1 MIDYLQEVK
10 PLQDAGLSNSD
21 IATHLNSKTAGP
33 MLPEPSEYILSDC
46 AAVLVDPVSGEKF
59 GSLIDYYATL
69 DPGDAKNLI
78 AFFLD
83 RIYSNQNV
91 STDEHP
97 RSVQF
102 ANVELTLPADLQAV
116 CAKLVEEAGGRPHS
130 GVVTEADVAQS
141 QTDWEA
147 AEADRIAQEEQAQA
161 EAEAEALIDQ
171 QLFDLENRY
180 SALYNQHVASSLID
194 QRIVDEAQW
203 VAGIQAIA
211 DNFVE

>member
-10 PLQDAGLSNSD
+10 PLQDAGLSNAD
-21 IATHLNSKTAGP
+21 IAIHLNAKTAGP

-69 DPGDAKNLI
+69 EAGDAKNLI

-83 RIYSNQNV
+83 RIYSNQDV
-91 STDEHP
+91 STNEHP

-102 ANVELTLPADLQAV
+102 ANVELTLPSDLQEV
-116 CAKLVEEAGGRPHS
+116 CSKLVEEAGGRPHS
-130 GVVTEADVAQS
+130 GVTEEDVAQS

-161 EAEAEALIDQ
+161 EAEAEALKDQ
-171 QLFDLENRY
+171 QLIDLESRY
-180 SALYNQHVASSLID
+180 ISLYNQHIANLID
-194 QRIVDEAQW
+194 QRIVDEAAWQ
-203 VAGIQAIA
+203 AGLQAMA
-211 DNFVE
+211 DGWSE

>member
-1 MIDYLQEVK
+1 MIDYLLEVK
-10 PLQDAGLSNSD
+10 PLQDAGLSNAD

-46 AAVLVDPVSGEKF
+46 AAVLVDPVSGQKF

-69 DPGDAKNLI
+69 EAGDAKNLI

-83 RIYSNQNV
+83 RIYSNQDV

-116 CAKLVEEAGGRPHS
+116 CAKLVEQAGGRPHS
-130 GVVTEADVAQS
+130 NVTESDVIQS

-147 AEADRIAQEEQAQA
+147 AEADRIAQEEAAA
-161 EAEAEALIDQ
+161 EEEAAEALRQ
-171 QLFDLENRY
+171 QQAAALVDRY
-180 SALYNQHVASSLID
+180 NASFNQWIAPLID
-194 QRIVDEAQW
+194 GQEISEAAYQ
-203 VAGIQAIA
+203 QALQSQA
-211 DNFVE
+211 DTFIPAE

>member
-10 PLQDAGLSNSD
+10 PLQDAGLSNAD

-46 AAVLVDPVSGEKF
+46 AAVLVDPVSSEKF

-69 DPGDAKNLI
+69 ESGDAKNLI

-83 RIYSNQNV
+83 RIYSNQDV
-91 STDEHP
+91 STNEHP

-102 ANVELTLPADLQAV
+102 ANVELTLPSDLQAV
-116 CAKLVEEAGGRPHS
+116 CAKLVEEAGGRPYDGS
-130 GVVTEADVAQS
+130 LTEADVAQS

-161 EAEAEALIDQ
+161 EAEAEALKDQ
-171 QLFDLENRY
+171 QIMELESRY
-180 SALYNQHVASSLID
+180 ISLYNQHIASLID
-194 QRIVDEAQW
+194 QRIVDEAAW
-203 VAGIQAIA
+203 VAGIQAMA

>member
-1 MIDYLQEVK
+1 MIDYLIEVK
-10 PLQDAGLSNSD
+10 PLQDAGLSNSE
-21 IATHLNSKTAGP
+21 IADSLNAATAGP
-33 MLPEPSEYILSDC
+33 MLPAPSEYILSDC

-69 DPGDAKNLI
+69 EAGDAKNLI

-83 RIYSNQNV
+83 RIYSNQDVGTN
-91 STDEHP
+91 EYP

-116 CAKLVEEAGGRPHS
+116 CTKLVEEAGGRPHS
-130 GVVTEADVAQS
+130 GVTEADVAQS

-147 AEADRIAQEEQAQA
+147 EEQARIEQEQAAQEQA
-161 EAEAEALIDQ
+161 EAEQLVNQQLLELESRYVALYNQFIGSALIDQ
-171 QLFDLENRY
+171 R
-180 SALYNQHVASSLID
+180 V
-194 QRIVDEAQW
+194 VDEAAW
-203 VAGIQAIA
+203 VSGIQAMA

>member
-1 MIDYLQEVK
+1 MIDYLLEVK
-10 PLQDAGLSNSD
+10 PLQDAGLSNAD

-46 AAVLVDPVSGEKF
+46 AAVLVDPVSGSKF
-59 GSLIDYYATL
+59 GTLIDYYATL
-69 DPGDAKNLI
+69 DAGDAKNLI

-83 RIYSNQNV
+83 RIYSNQDV
-91 STDEHP
+91 STNEHP

-130 GVVTEADVAQS
+130 GVTEADVAQS

-147 AEADRIAQEEQAQA
+147 AEADRIAQEQQAQA

-180 SALYNQHVASSLID
+180 VALYNQHVASLID
-194 QRIVDEAQW
+194 QRVVDEAQW

>member
-1 MIDYLQEVK
+1 MIDYLTEVK
-10 PLQDAGLSNSD
+10 PLQDAGLSNAD

-46 AAVLVDPVSGEKF
+46 AAVLVDPVSGSKF
-59 GSLIDYYATL
+59 GTLIDYYETL
-69 DPGDAKNLI
+69 QAGDAKNLI

-102 ANVELTLPADLQAV
+102 ANVETTLPADLQTV

-130 GVVTEADVAQS
+130 GVTEADVAQS

-171 QLFDLENRY
+171 QLFDLESRY
-180 SALYNQHVASSLID
+180 TALYNQHVASLID

>member
-1 MIDYLQEVK
+1 MIDYLLEVK
-10 PLQDAGLSNSD
+10 PLQDAGLSNAD

-46 AAVLVDPVSGEKF
+46 AAVLVDPVSGQKF

-69 DPGDAKNLI
+69 EDGDAKNLI

-83 RIYSNQNV
+83 RIYSSQDV

-102 ANVELTLPADLQAV
+102 ANVELTLPTSLQEV
-116 CAKLVEEAGGRPHS
+116 CSKLVQESGGRPHS
-130 GVVTEADVAQS
+130 GVTEADVAQS

-171 QLFDLENRY
+171 QLVELESRY
-180 SALYNQHVASSLID
+180 VALYNQHVASLID
-194 QRIVDEAQW
+194 QRVVDEAAWQT
-203 VAGIQAIA
+203 GL
-211 DNFVE
+211 DNMAANWSQ

>member
-1 MIDYLQEVK
+1 MIDYLLEVK
-10 PLQDAGLSNSD
+10 PLQDAGLSNAD

-46 AAVLVDPVSGEKF
+46 AAVLVDPVSGSKF

-69 DPGDAKNLI
+69 DAGDAKNLI

-83 RIYSNQNV
+83 RIYSSQDV

-102 ANVELTLPADLQAV
+102 ANVELTLPTSLQEV
-116 CAKLVEEAGGRPHS
+116 CSKLVQEAGGRPHS
-130 GVVTEADVAQS
+130 GVTESDVAQS

-147 AEADRIAQEEQAQA
+147 AEADRIAQEEAAA
-161 EAEAEALIDQ
+161 EEEAAEALRQ
-171 QLFDLENRY
+171 QQAAALVDRY
-180 SALYNQHVASSLID
+180 NASFNQWIAPLID
-194 QRIVDEAQW
+194 GQEISEAAYQ
-203 VAGIQAIA
+203 QALQSQA
-211 DNFVE
+211 DTFIPSE

>member
-1 MIDYLQEVK
+1 MK
-10 PLQDAGLSNSD
+10 PLQDAGLSNAD
-21 IATHLNSKTAGP
+21 IATHLNAKTAGP

-46 AAVLVDPVSGEKF
+46 AAVLVDPVSGSKF

-69 DPGDAKNLI
+69 DAGDAKNLI

-130 GVVTEADVAQS
+130 GVTEANVIQS

-180 SALYNQHVASSLID
+180 VALYNQHVASLID
-194 QRIVDEAQW
+194 QRVVDEAQW

>member
-10 PLQDAGLSNSD
+10 PLQDAGLSNAE
-21 IATHLNSKTAGP
+21 IATHLNAKTAGP

-46 AAVLVDPVSGEKF
+46 AAVLVDPVTGEKF

-69 DPGDAKNLI
+69 ESGDAKNLI

-83 RIYSNQNV
+83 RIYSNQDV
-91 STDEHP
+91 STNEHP

-102 ANVELTLPADLQAV
+102 ANVELTLPSDLQAV

-130 GVVTEADVAQS
+130 GVTEADVAQS

-171 QLFDLENRY
+171 QLVDLESRY
-180 SALYNQHVASSLID
+180 ISLYNQHISNLID
-194 QRIVDEAQW
+194 QRIVDEAAWQ
-203 VAGIQAIA
+203 AGLQAMA
-211 DNFVE
+211 DGWSE

>member
-10 PLQDAGLSNSD
+10 PLQDAGLSNAD
-21 IATHLNSKTAGP
+21 IAIHLNAKTAGP

-69 DPGDAKNLI
+69 EAGDAKNLI

-83 RIYSNQNV
+83 RIYSNQDV
-91 STDEHP
+91 STNEHP

-102 ANVELTLPADLQAV
+102 ANVELTLPSDLQEV
-116 CAKLVEEAGGRPHS
+116 CSKLVEEAGGRPHS
-130 GVVTEADVAQS
+130 GVTEADVAQS

-171 QLFDLENRY
+171 QLMDLESRY
-180 SALYNQHVASSLID
+180 ISLYNQHIASALID
-194 QRIVDEAQW
+194 QRIVDEAAW
-203 VAGIQAIA
+203 VAGIQAMA